1 MTAPLT
7 VPARERL
14 PNRRASETFNF
25 EVGGLRYCATIAR
38 FEDGRIGEIFLASH
52 KAGSQADTA
61 ARDSAIVV
69 RLPFSMALTS
79 KRSSG
84 VFVEMPGVAHRVR
97 SAVRSISLLSTQPP
111 RPRWGRRNERRST
124 SPQRQPPPARARG
137 LPPGSR
143 ICR

>member
-61 ARDSAIVV
+61 ARDSAIVA
-69 RLPFSMALTS
+69 SI
-79 KRSSG
+79 
-84 VFVEMPGVAHRVR
+84 
-97 SAVRSISLLSTQPP
+97 AVQHGPDLETIQRGLC
-111 RPRWGRRNERRST
+111 RDAWGRASG
-124 SPQRQPPPARARG
+124 P
-137 LPPGSR
+137 LGSALDL
-143 ICR
+143 IAEHAATEAKVGAAQ